1 MHVTLHDHGL
11 DTVMNHLRVVMWLLT
26 MMALLVVAGYSLA
39 TPLPPNAI
47 PLLPVLKKEILQHWP
62 GLNPRSTLGALVEQE
77 SCVSLKSK
85 RCWSPRAELKTD
97 REYGFGLGQITITKR
112 FNVWEET
119 KRMDPS
125 LRDWQWDDRYR
136 ADYQLRGIVI
146 KNRNTYAQMSKLT
159 PRRIDR
165 LSFTFSAYNG
175 GAGGLIKDRTLCSKT
190 KGCDPTRWSGHVEL
204 TSFKSRT
211 VVKGYGKSFYTINR
225 EYVKNIMSLLPRRQK
240 YVAALDS

>member
-1 MHVTLHDHGL
+1 MKS
-11 DTVMNHLRVVMWLLT
+11 LRVVTWGLFLMG
-26 MMALLVVAGYSLA
+26 LLVITGYALA
-39 TPLPPNAI
+39 TPLPPNAV

-62 GLNPRSTLGALVEQE
+62 DLTPRSTLGALVEQE
-77 SCVSLKSK
+77 SCITLKHK

-119 KRMDPS
+119 RLMDPS
-125 LRDWQWDDRYR
+125 LRNWQWDDRFR
-136 ADYQLRGIVI
+136 SDYQLRGIVI
-146 KNRNTYAQMSKLT
+146 KNRNTHRQMSKLT
-159 PRRIDR
+159 PRSVDR

-190 KGCDPTRWSGHVEL
+190 KGCDPTQWMGNVEL

-211 VVKGYGKSFYTINR
+211 AVKGYGKSFYAINR
-225 EYVKNIMSLLPRRQK
+225 EYVRNIMSPLPRRQK